1 MGRWAAKVFGFS
13 FGIVFRF
20 TECPFRQGSV
30 ARKVSTDSG
39 TNENPPITHR
49 HIDTSTR
56 VHKTRHKVRLEDRR
70 QPKGARG
77 PVRSRLCWECPW
89 RCVGGQFAATK
100 AEKKFEEIGIRL
112 ATGTGSPWSICI
124 MRSGMG
130 KLQKQAAARGRLVGQ
145 RRIAGMMG

>member
-56 VHKTRHKVRLEDRR
+56 VHKLVIRFGSRIADSRKELVVRFGADCV
-70 QPKGARG
+70 GNARG
-77 PVRSRLCWECPW
+77 AV
-89 RCVGGQFAATK
+89 
-100 AEKKFEEIGIRL
+100 
-112 ATGTGSPWSICI
+112 
-124 MRSGMG
+124 
-130 KLQKQAAARGRLVGQ
+130 LVGNLRQ
-145 RRIAGMMG
+145 QKPRRNLKR